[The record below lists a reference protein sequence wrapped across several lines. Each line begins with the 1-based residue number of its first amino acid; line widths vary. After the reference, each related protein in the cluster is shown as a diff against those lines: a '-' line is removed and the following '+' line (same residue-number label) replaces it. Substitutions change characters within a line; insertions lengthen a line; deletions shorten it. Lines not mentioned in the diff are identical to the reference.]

1 MSNIFNQSI
10 DTSHERRVEQITAE
24 CRDQSIELL
33 DVKNIPLREVST
45 VKSSIGSTVTSLVG
59 GKAQYDFLQI
69 YTMRHGNDIQY
80 FFQPFSGL
88 TPLPGQHFKVIAGSL
103 NYPVQYRIKKK
114 KSFSDGLY
122 ELIMDCIPI
131 VKLKK
136 IRACEWICETE
147 SEKAYLKSL
156 KLPVMKE
163 VSNVWQTGTTL
174 INLDWTFQACAINK
188 DYTLVSM
195 QTGRYGALSE
205 KSGLNQ
211 FKQFCIFVSKYMEHS
226 VGDGSNNALISNS
239 FLSSI
244 FKKNYLSGTKN
255 DISADNIEWLH
266 PNKVELIINNLK
278 RFNNLK
284 KLHLNGDITE
294 KKMANLR
301 ECILDKYCVNCDEVI
316 AAIPMDLLGNM
327 KSAAVFT
334 ADKLYISCLD
344 EYEYCI
350 DLNNVSGY
358 NGTKGFT
365 ESTMELVLADGSITE
380 VQIELASEVMKAFFT
395 QYCYM

>member
-1 MSNIFNQSI
+1 MSGIFNQSI
-10 DTSHERRVEQITAE
+10 DTSHERRVAQITAE
-24 CRDQSIELL
+24 CRGQGIELI
-33 DVKNIPLREVST
+33 DVKDIPLREVSS

-69 YTMRHGNDIQY
+69 YTMRHGNEIQY

-88 TPLPGQHFKVIAGSL
+88 TPLPGQHFKVIQGSL
-103 NYPVQYRIKKK
+103 MYPVQYGIKNK
-114 KSFSDGLY
+114 KSFTEGLY
-122 ELIMDCIPI
+122 ELFMDCIPI
-131 VKLKK
+131 VKLKQ
-136 IRACEWICETE
+136 IRVCEWICEAA
-147 SEKAYLKSL
+147 SEKVYLKSL

-163 VSNVWQTGTTL
+163 ISNVWQTGTTM
-174 INLDWTFQACAINK
+174 INLEWTFQACAINK

-195 QTGRYGALSE
+195 QTGRYGALSD

-211 FKQFCIFVSKYMEHS
+211 FKQLCIFASKYTEHL
-226 VGDGSNNALISNS
+226 VGDGSINALISNS

-244 FKKNYLSGTKN
+244 FKKNYLSGIKN
-255 DISADNIEWLH
+255 DIADVNIEWLH
-266 PNKVELIINNLK
+266 TNKVELIINNQK
-278 RFNNLK
+278 KFNNLK
-284 KLHLNGDITE
+284 KLHLNEDITE
-294 KKMANLR
+294 KKMENIKK
-301 ECILDKYCVNCDEVI
+301 CILDKYGVNRDEVI

-334 ADKLYISCLD
+334 ADKLYISSLD

-350 DLNNVSGY
+350 DLNNVSRF

-365 ESTMELVLADGSITE
+365 ESTMELVLADGSVTE
-380 VQIELASEVMKAFFT
+380 VQIELVSDVMKAFFT

>member
-1 MSNIFNQSI
+1 MSSIFNQSI

-24 CRDQSIELL
+24 CRGQSIELL
-33 DVKNIPLREVST
+33 DVKNIPLREVSS

-69 YTMRHGNDIQY
+69 YTMRKGNDIQY

-88 TPLPGQHFKVIAGSL
+88 TPLPGQHFKVIPGSIK
-103 NYPVQYRIKKK
+103 YPVQYGIKKK
-114 KSFSDGLY
+114 KSFLDGLY
-122 ELIMDCIPI
+122 ELLMDCIPI
-131 VKLKK
+131 VKMKK
-136 IRACEWICETE
+136 IRVCEWICEAE
-147 SEKAYLKSL
+147 SEKANLNSI
-156 KLPVMKE
+156 KLPLLKE

-174 INLDWTFQACAINK
+174 INLEWTLQACAINK
-188 DYTLVSM
+188 DYTLISM
-195 QTGRYGALSE
+195 QTGRYGALSD

-211 FKQFCIFVSKYMEHS
+211 FKQFSSFVSKYVEHS
-226 VGDGSNNALISNS
+226 AGDGSINALISNS

-244 FKKNYLSGTKN
+244 FKKNYLSGPKN
-255 DISADNIEWLH
+255 DMPADNIDWLQT
-266 PNKVELIINNLK
+266 NKIQLIINNLK
-278 RFNNLK
+278 KFNNFK
-284 KLHLNGDITE
+284 KLHLNGDITD
-294 KKMANLR
+294 KKMANLK
-301 ECILDKYCVNCDEVI
+301 ECILDKYGLNRDEVI

-334 ADKLYISCLD
+334 ADKLYINCVD